1 MSHHLFLNT
10 FFFFEKFNWQIES
23 LFICLSTDERKE
35 QHHEHP
41 CTSYLA
47 SPTIVVLPHPRR
59 PVYVNIYNTFPFC
72 QTIQKNFIDMILPNA
87 SACISLNRNILWN
100 YNIITPK
107 KINMDL
113 MTSSNLVCVQMKMS
127 LTDFFLNSEFK
138 HYPWHF
144 WLCPLVL
151 PTSPLRIALLSS
163 SALQNTNS
171 FEGLG
176 QLSGLLQLYCPD

>member
-1 MSHHLFLNT
+1 MGLFIPPRANPIQSHCDNHTVSPLKSSYLEADYFRPSWKRVSSSLFKY
-10 FFFFEKFNWQIES
+10 FFCVCEKFNWQIES

-47 SPTIVVLPHPRR
+47 SPTIVVLPHPRC

-100 YNIITPK
+100 YNTITPK

-113 MTSSNLVCVQMKMS
+113 MTSSNLQSVFKWKCLWQI
-127 LTDFFLNSEFK
+127 FF
-138 HYPWHF
+138 
-144 WLCPLVL
+144 
-151 PTSPLRIALLSS
+151 
-163 SALQNTNS
+163 
-171 FEGLG
+171 
-176 QLSGLLQLYCPD
+176 